1 MRLGIGSL
9 AFVLLMSLITFGQD
23 PEGVTLQI
31 RVVWQNERS
40 IGQMV
45 HLQLL
50 NHSGIPIQETM
61 TNYDGIG
68 QFERLHPGAYS
79 VKVDSMTIQEA
90 RLESIEIMDDEKLR
104 IERLHVIPKDPNAA
118 VGGTPQG
125 PVSSTDLQVPAKAK
139 KEFVQGS
146 EAFANENY
154 NKAIQHFEA
163 SVALYPQYA
172 RGWNDLGVAKAK
184 AGDQAGAKE
193 AWNKSLKA
201 DDKFISPKLNLAR
214 AALAERH
221 PEEAENLVTQV
232 LASDPRN
239 AEALYLLFNTQ
250 YSQNQGKQALE
261 TEQKLHAVEHKR
273 FADVHVFA
281 GQLFLNR
288 NQDKLAMEEFETYLK
303 EAPDGRRAAAVRKA
317 MAQIQ
322 AQGAPAQ

>member
-1 MRLGIGSL
+1 MRRRVCLL
-9 AFVLLMSLITFGQD
+9 FLLLLPFVIAYAQD

-104 IERLHVIPKDPNAA
+104 IERIHVVPKDPNAA
-118 VGGTPQG
+118 VGGAPQG

-139 KEFVQGS
+139 KEFEQGAD
-146 EAFANENY
+146 AFAKEKY
-154 NKAIQHFEA
+154 KKAVQHFEA
-163 SVALYPQYA
+163 SVEIYPQYA

-184 AGDQAGAKE
+184 AGDEAGAKE
-193 AWNKSLKA
+193 AWNQSLKA
-201 DDKFISPKLNLAR
+201 DNKFTSPKLNLAR

-221 PEEAENLVTQV
+221 PEQAESLVTQA
-232 LASDPRN
+232 LANDPKN
-239 AEALYLLFNTQ
+239 AEALYLLFTAQ
-250 YSQNQGKQALE
+250 YRLNKGQQALE
-261 TEQKLHAVEHKR
+261 TEAHLHALEHRR
-273 FADVHVFA
+273 FADVHVYA
-281 GQLFLNR
+281 GQLLL
-288 NQDKLAMEEFETYLK
+288 NQDANGLAMAEFETYLK
-303 EAPDGRRAAAVRKA
+303 EAPDGPRAPAVRKA
-317 MAQIQ
+317 MSQIQ
-322 AQGAPAQ
+322 ALQPSR